1 MKKSIQASLA
11 ALALV
16 GAVGAQAESF
26 EVAADTAF
34 TQYFTFTPTA
44 DNKAT
49 LVVSG
54 LVPQFS
60 SLSFEL
66 LSGPTV
72 IGSVNAGSLIAG
84 FNDFKNNSY
93 SLSAGTGYTLKIT
106 GKTRSH
112 PPGGY
117 GLVSITAIKGTVS
130 PVPEPES
137 YAMFLAGLGLMGA
150 IVRRR
155 LLKA

>member
-1 MKKSIQASLA
+1 MKKIVHVSMA
-11 ALALV
+11 ALALA
-16 GAVGAQAESF
+16 GAVGAHAESF
-26 EVAADTAF
+26 EVAANTAF
-34 TQYFTFTPTA
+34 TQYFTLTPTE
-44 DNKAT
+44 DNKT
-49 LVVSG
+49 VLVVSG

-72 IGSVNAGSLIAG
+72 VASVNAGSLVAG
-84 FNDFKNNSY
+84 FNDGKNNSF
-93 SLSAGTGYTLKIT
+93 SLVAGTNYTLKIT
-106 GKTRSH
+106 GQTRSH

-117 GLVSITAIKGTVS
+117 GLVSVTAIKGTVS

-150 IVRRR
+150 IARRR
-155 LLKA
+155 SRQA